1 MKTRVLFGVILIL
14 SSSVSLVSAATPLG
28 PSLTT
33 QMLRQEQ
40 VNKKNDLSARLRE
53 QERLRQAA
61 KERVQALKNK
71 KNTPNNTGSI
81 IPVINPIQGKT
92 PLSIKHP
99 PEISPIQPTIGRLSD
114 IQSPSNINMNIVR
127 ATWLDWYNSVRKSEK
142 LNPLSYDIR
151 LHSTAYDWN
160 IELAKGYWKN
170 HHTRNPWDG
179 YYNFTVIDKWFMERW
194 INPKVINRT
203 KHTENVWYGSYS
215 CRSSDCTSS
224 LISSIRSTFDFFM
237 SEKWKS
243 YNPHYRSII
252 QPYFSKIW
260 LSVII
265 VPSEQRYYLVVH
277 YITE

>member
-53 QERLRQAA
+53 QERLRQA
-61 KERVQALKNK
+61 
-71 KNTPNNTGSI
+71 

-160 IELAKGYWKN
+160 IELAKGY
-170 HHTRNPWDG
+170 
-179 YYNFTVIDKWFMERW
+179 
-194 INPKVINRT
+194 
-203 KHTENVWYGSYS
+203 
-215 CRSSDCTSS
+215 
-224 LISSIRSTFDFFM
+224 
-237 SEKWKS
+237 
-243 YNPHYRSII
+243 
-252 QPYFSKIW
+252 
-260 LSVII
+260 
-265 VPSEQRYYLVVH
+265 
-277 YITE
+277 

>member
-14 SSSVSLVSAATPLG
+14 SSSVSLVSATTPLG

-114 IQSPSNINMNIVR
+114 IQSPSNVDMNIVR

-160 IELAKGYWKN
+160 IELAKGY
-170 HHTRNPWDG
+170 
-179 YYNFTVIDKWFMERW
+179 
-194 INPKVINRT
+194 
-203 KHTENVWYGSYS
+203 
-215 CRSSDCTSS
+215 
-224 LISSIRSTFDFFM
+224 
-237 SEKWKS
+237 
-243 YNPHYRSII
+243 
-252 QPYFSKIW
+252 
-260 LSVII
+260 
-265 VPSEQRYYLVVH
+265 
-277 YITE
+277 